1 MRLAITTGL
10 LLAAAL
16 AFACGDSGTNGNG
29 SPTDRTPGQSGTPG
43 AGVTQVNPDDSPT
56 DFASLRDGLIDR
68 LDAIGVSVGFVPDD
82 VRDDLIDSCHD
93 LDLFADSDRV
103 DEICGALGDAIERA
117 DPGLIDVVI
126 SGLRDLAEE

>member
-1 MRLAITTGL
+1 MTMRLAVTTAL

-16 AFACGDSGTNGNG
+16 AFACGDSGTNGSSN
-29 SPTDRTPGQSGTPG
+29 DRTPAQGQTPG
-43 AGVTQVNPDDSPT
+43 EVTQVNPDDQPT

-82 VRDDLIDSCHD
+82 VRDDLIDTCHD

-103 DEICGALGDAIERA
+103 DEICGAIGNAIEGA

-126 SGLRDLAEE
+126 SELRDLEEK